1 MLRAGIYEQ
10 GNRISVISTQLHQ
23 ELETL
28 RERLD
33 DD

>member
-10 GNRISVISTQLHQ
+10 GNRISVISTQLNQ
-23 ELETL
+23 ALETL
-28 RERLD
+28 RQRLD